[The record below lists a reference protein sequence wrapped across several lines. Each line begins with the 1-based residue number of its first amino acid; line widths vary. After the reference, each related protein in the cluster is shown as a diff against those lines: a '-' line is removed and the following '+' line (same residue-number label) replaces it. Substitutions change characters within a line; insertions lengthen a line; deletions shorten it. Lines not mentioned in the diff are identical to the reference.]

1 MKTTLSQPE
10 MIARWR
16 LHRYHEPLRNDC
28 SVTRTD
34 GIDLD
39 SIIVT
44 EMEAWYF
51 NLLDTAPPDL
61 LVTADISSE
70 VAMSRDSDGVARIPL
85 PTGVRRVIEVGVSS
99 WPCPAQIVTD
109 PHSATARRQR
119 HKFTRAGSSSPV
131 AIHSGG
137 VLTLY
142 SVPQRGRLTTLTV
155 VRDPEPGTYPLDTR
169 ALALI

>member
-1 MKTTLSQPE
+1 

-39 SIIVT
+39 SIVVA

-61 LVTADISSE
+61 LVTADIATE
-70 VAMSRDSDGVARIPL
+70 VAMSRDPDGVARIPL
-85 PTGVRRVIEVGVSS
+85 PPGIRRVTEVVVSS

-109 PHSATARRQR
+109 PHSPTARRQR

-131 AIHSGG
+131 AIHCGG
-137 VLTLY
+137 VLTLC
-142 SVPQRGRLTTLTV
+142 SVPPRSRLTTLTV
-155 VRDPEPGTYPLDTR
+155 VRDPDPGSYPIDTR
-169 ALALI
+169 ALDLI

>member
-1 MKTTLSQPE
+1 

-39 SIIVT
+39 AIIVA

-61 LVTADISSE
+61 LVTADIATE
-70 VAMSRDSDGVARIPL
+70 VAMSRDREGVARIPL
-85 PTGVRRVIEVGVSS
+85 PTGVRRVIDVGVSS

-109 PHSATARRQR
+109 PHSVTARRQR
-119 HKFTRAGSSSPV
+119 HKFTRAGTSSPV
-131 AIHSGG
+131 ALHSGG

-142 SVPQRGRLTTLTV
+142 SVPPQGRLTTLTV

-169 ALALI
+169 ALALIQCQT